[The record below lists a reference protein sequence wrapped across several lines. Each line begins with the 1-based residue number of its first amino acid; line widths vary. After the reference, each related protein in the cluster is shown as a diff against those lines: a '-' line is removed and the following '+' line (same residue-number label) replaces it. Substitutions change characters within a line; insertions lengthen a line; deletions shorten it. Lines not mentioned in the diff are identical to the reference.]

1 MKRTGAGVAVLVLGL
16 LVPPVQGQQDRAQDN
31 LPIPPEGNSWKL
43 VWHDEF
49 DGTTLDQ
56 SKWVPDRDGK
66 RRDGTEIDIMEKPWL
81 DDRVQHTFHW
91 DGYGKAHKS
100 EGKVVK
106 VPGMMEGFH
115 TFAIWWK
122 PNCPISS

>member
-1 MKRTGAGVAVLVLGL
+1 MMCPGVGRVG
-16 LVPPVQGQQDRAQDN
+16 N
-31 LPIPPEGNSWKL
+31 EG
-43 VWHDEF
+43 
-49 DGTTLDQ
+49 
-56 SKWVPDRDGK
+56 
-66 RRDGTEIDIMEKPWL
+66 RDGTEIDIMEKPWL

-122 PNCPISS
+122 PNCPISSWSIMCEYMIWWRRSDANCPNEG